1 MKLVF
6 SAQELV
12 GKRCAVLDNSVGNAY
27 GETDVAAQLTVLPAW
42 RIQEGFIERNFQFKN
57 YFETIAF
64 VNSLAWMI
72 HAQDHHP
79 ELHTSFNRCLVRF
92 NTHSVGGI
100 SLNDFICAAKADA
113 LFEQQ

>member
-6 SAQELV
+6 SAKELIA
-12 GKRCAVLDNSVGNAY
+12 KQCAVLDNTQGNSY
-27 GETDVAAQLTVLPAW
+27 SEPDVVAQLIALPDW
-42 RIQEGFIERNFQFKN
+42 KERDGFIERRFQFKN

-79 ELHTSFNRCLVRF
+79 ELHTTYNRCLVRF
-92 NTHSVGGI
+92 NTHSVDGI
-100 SLNDFICAAKADA
+100 SLNDFICAARADA
-113 LFEQQ
+113 LFEQ